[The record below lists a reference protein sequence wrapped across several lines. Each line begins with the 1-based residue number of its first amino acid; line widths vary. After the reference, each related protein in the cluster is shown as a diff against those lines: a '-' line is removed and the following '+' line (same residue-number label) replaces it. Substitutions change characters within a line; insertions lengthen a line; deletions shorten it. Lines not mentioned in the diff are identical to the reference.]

1 MRILVTGGGGF
12 IGVFLVRALLNQ
24 GDTVVVF
31 DVAPQPACLMGIPEV
46 TYVRGDCGAEIDLR
60 KAVCVHKIDGIFHCG
75 ALMGGEPS
83 ESNPLEAF
91 RVNFHSTQI
100 LLDAAVTFGVRR
112 FFFMSSISIYD
123 PRQPEPVPQ
132 DGIMNP
138 PNIYGQ
144 TKLASEHLMRW
155 YAKNH
160 GIDARGIRPSW
171 VWGPNRRHGMTALY
185 TAGMLN
191 RIAAGGEVF
200 IENPEERGDWLYIH
214 DCIKAMLMLWN
225 AKAPKERIYT
235 VCGSVHTLREVAEIA
250 AGHCRQ
256 ATLVFSD
263 EETALSPYAV
273 HFDDTPARRDFGWK
287 PDFTIETAV
296 KDYLSVVLGREV

>member
-12 IGVFLVRALLNQ
+12 IGASLVRALLNQ

-31 DVAPQPACLMGIPEV
+31 DAAPQPASFMNIPEV
-46 TYVRGDCGAEIDLR
+46 TYVRGDCGADIDLYR
-60 KAVCVHKIDGIFHCG
+60 AVSIHKIDGIFHCC
-75 ALMGGEPS
+75 ALMGGLPS
-83 ESNPLEAF
+83 ENNPLAAF

-100 LLDAAVTFGVRR
+100 LLDAAVTFGVQR
-112 FFFMSSISIYD
+112 FFFMSSISVYD

-155 YAKNH
+155 YVKTH

-171 VWGPNRRHGMTALY
+171 VWGPNRQHGMTALY

-191 RIAAGGEVF
+191 RIAAGGKVY

-225 AKAPKERIYT
+225 ASDPKESIYT
-235 VCGSVHTLREVAEIA
+235 ICGNVHTIREVAEIA
-250 AGHCRQ
+250 AKYCHQ
-256 ATLVFSD
+256 TALVFSD
-263 EETALSPYAV
+263 KQTALSPYAV

-287 PDFTIETAV
+287 PDFTIEMAV
-296 KDYLSVVLGREV
+296 KDYLGVVLGKGV